1 MYAGIFATSLLAYKL
16 SKFSAEGELEETNWF
31 DNIEF
36 ETSLKKESP
45 QDIIDALNQKDL
57 MLKTELETTHK
68 KTVEKLANLSDESID
83 EIKGEDQEQEI
94 IERGGVEFRK
104 VNLIR
109 VG

>member
-1 MYAGIFATSLLAYKL
+1 M
-16 SKFSAEGELEETNWF
+16 
-31 DNIEF
+31 
-36 ETSLKKESP
+36 KKESP